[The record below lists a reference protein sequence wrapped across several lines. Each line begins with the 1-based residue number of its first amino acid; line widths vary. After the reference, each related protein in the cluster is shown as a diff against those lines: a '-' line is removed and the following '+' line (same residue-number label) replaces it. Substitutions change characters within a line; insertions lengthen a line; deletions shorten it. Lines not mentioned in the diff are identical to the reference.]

1 MMFFTILLFCSQK
14 CVVQKNYYFDHK
26 RLNTYSY
33 AKKTSGNDERY
44 DSDKNETEILS
55 QLYKLGENIEKKK
68 LLDILKNDKV
78 SIYTKLSLV
87 EDNSFHQSNI
97 NAGGLNNE
105 FEFF

>member
-1 MMFFTILLFCSQK
+1 MMFLIILLFCSKK
-14 CVVQKNYYFDHK
+14 CFVQKNYYEPLK
-26 RLNTYSY
+26 LNTYSY

-44 DSDKNETEILS
+44 PSEKNETEILS
-55 QLYKLGENIEKKK
+55 QLYKLRENIEKKH

-87 EDNSFHQSNI
+87 KDNSIQQSNI

-105 FEFF
+105 FD